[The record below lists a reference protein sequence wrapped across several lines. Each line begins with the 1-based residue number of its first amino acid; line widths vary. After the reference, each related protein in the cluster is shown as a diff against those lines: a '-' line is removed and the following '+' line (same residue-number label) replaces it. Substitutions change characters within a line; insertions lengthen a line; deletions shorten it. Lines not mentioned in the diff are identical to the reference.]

1 MIIGNKEEHCS
12 NIQDG
17 EIQKNNEINR
27 IKFSKKFEEDLL
39 VNQDKLLLEEIKR
52 QYNMYTSI
60 YQKYDAFLDSV
71 EKEKINALI
80 DLKEI
85 AINYKIKPS
94 LTTIINQNNQI
105 DAIFKKIDLAK
116 KESQKKDYL
125 KTIFTDKMNYFIMD
139 DVLKSQEEQNKFG
152 EDVSFQEVKKN
163 LLEHA

>member
-1 MIIGNKEEHCS
+1 M
-12 NIQDG
+12 
-17 EIQKNNEINR
+17 
-27 IKFSKKFEEDLL
+27 
-39 VNQDKLLLEEIKR
+39 
-52 QYNMYTSI
+52 
-60 YQKYDAFLDSV
+60 
-71 EKEKINALI
+71 I